1 MNFKVLLKCDGHL
14 GFYIQFTPPP
24 PKKKKKQQQQ
34 QQQQQQETIYKQ
46 INADSVLSLLI

>member
-14 GFYIQFTPPP
+14 GFYIQFNPPP
-24 PKKKKKQQQQ
+24 QKKKKKKQQQQ
-34 QQQQQQETIYKQ
+34 QQQEETIYKQ

>member
-14 GFYIQFTPPP
+14 VFYIQFNPPP
-24 PKKKKKQQQQ
+24 QKKKKKQQQQ
-34 QQQQQQETIYKQ
+34 HQQQQETIYKQ

>member
-1 MNFKVLLKCDGHL
+1 MVILFFTYNL
-14 GFYIQFTPPP
+14 TPPP
-24 PKKKKKQQQQ
+24 QKKKKQQQQ

>member
-1 MNFKVLLKCDGHL
+1 MVILVFTYNL
-14 GFYIQFTPPP
+14 TPPP
-24 PKKKKKQQQQ
+24 QKKKQQQQ

>member
-1 MNFKVLLKCDGHL
+1 MVILVFTYNL
-14 GFYIQFTPPP
+14 TPPP
-24 PKKKKKQQQQ
+24 QKKKK